1 MDKENPFID
10 SQGVF
15 VYYTKNPS
23 NSQFLLV
30 EFSTL
35 EYTLNMLINAQKRVF
50 LFSSLL
56 LIFGFSVVAKS
67 KKSDEPYKK
76 YVHPR
81 IYDFDLVDAKENVF
95 LGYNKNSDTFEQYI
109 DFTSFVKDDMPQAGD
124 KVVFHYKGYATNDA
138 KNITAEVWDN
148 SNWILLSSSPKTFAE
163 NVKKKE
169 PFEKTISF
177 ILNNSAKSKFT
188 LKIYSSMENE
198 PWILNQCYFHFERL
212 VTTTDT
218 TKELA
223 AEKKAESQNVEII
236 EVKTEIKDDEEI
248 LKAEEAKKQ
257 AEEEALL
264 AAEKEAE
271 KARIAEEEQIAA
283 EAKKKV
289 EEIARL
295 TAQKEAGKK
304 EAEKKQSS
312 ETAEKKQD
320 ETKQTEADLALE
332 RALAKPSS
340 SSSSYKK
347 EYLNDYMVSDDLVLD
362 QTEEIE
368 EIIENPDEC
377 DDFGTTLLMQAAK
390 TGNDWQVK
398 TLLKSGAK
406 VNLKDKDGWTAL
418 MYAVRYQESM
428 TCVELL
434 INAGA
439 EVKALNNYKASALSL
454 AACYNNNPEIIKKLL
469 SYYSPSDKEVLKSC
483 VLLLSENHTS
493 EYLQLSK
500 LNVFM
505 ELGLP
510 INSFYEGKTPL
521 MYAAEYG
528 NSTKAIKVLLENNAV
543 TSIRSSEGKTAYD
556 YASENKKLAHDKT
569 YWELNKK

>member
-95 LGYNKNSDTFEQYI
+95 LGYNKDSDTFEQYI

-271 KARIAEEEQIAA
+271 KARIAEEEQIAT

>member
-124 KVVFHYKGYATNDA
+124 KVVFHYKGYATKDA

-295 TAQKEAGKK
+295 TAEKEAGKK

>member
-95 LGYNKNSDTFEQYI
+95 LGYNKDSDTFEQYI

-248 LKAEEAKKQ
+248 LKAEDAKKQ

-271 KARIAEEEQIAA
+271 KARIAEEDQIAT

-289 EEIARL
+289 EEISRL
-295 TAQKEAGKK
+295 TA
-304 EAEKKQSS
+304 EK

-332 RALAKPSS
+332 RALAKTSS

>member
-95 LGYNKNSDTFEQYI
+95 LGYNKDSDTFEQYI

>member
-248 LKAEEAKKQ
+248 LKAEEAKNQ

-332 RALAKPSS
+332 RALAKASS

>member
-1 MDKENPFID
+1 
-10 SQGVF
+10 
-15 VYYTKNPS
+15 
-23 NSQFLLV
+23 
-30 EFSTL
+30 
-35 EYTLNMLINAQKRVF
+35 MLINTKKRVF

-56 LIFGFSVVAKS
+56 LILGFSVVAKS

-95 LGYNKNSDTFEQYI
+95 LGYDKYNDSFEQYI
-109 DFTSFVKDDMPQAGD
+109 DFTSFVKDDMPQVGD
-124 KVVFHYKGYATNDA
+124 KVVFHYKGYATRDA
-138 KNITAEVWDN
+138 ENITAEVWDN
-148 SNWILLSSSPKTFAE
+148 SNWILLSSSQKTFAE

-169 PFEKTISF
+169 PFEGSISF
-177 ILNNSAKSKFT
+177 ILNNSAQSKFT
-188 LKIYSSMENE
+188 LKIFSSMENE
-198 PWILNQCYFHFERL
+198 PWVLNQCYFHFERL
-212 VTTTDT
+212 VDTTNT

-223 AEKKAESQNVEII
+223 AEKKAEKQNVEII
-236 EVKTEIKDDEEI
+236 EVKTEIKDDDEI
-248 LKAEEAKKQ
+248 LKAEE
-257 AEEEALL
+257 EASL
-264 AAEKEAE
+264 AAEKEQLAEEARKKAEEARLIAEKEAAE
-271 KARIAEEEQIAA
+271 KA
-283 EAKKKV
+283 
-289 EEIARL
+289 
-295 TAQKEAGKK
+295 
-304 EAEKKQSS
+304 EAEKI
-312 ETAEKKQD
+312 KKQ
-320 ETKQTEADLALE
+320 EEEAVKRQADQALE
-332 RALAKPSS
+332 RALAKAS

-362 QTEEIE
+362 QAEEIE
-368 EIIENPDEC
+368 EIIKNPDES

-439 EVKALNNYKASALSL
+439 KVKTLNNYKASALSL

-469 SYYSPSDKEVLKSC
+469 SYYSPSEKEVLKSC

-528 NSTKAIKVLLENNAV
+528 NSTKAIKVLLENNAA

-556 YASENKKLAHDKT
+556 YASENKKLTHDKT

>member
-124 KVVFHYKGYATNDA
+124 KVVFHYKGYATKDA

-295 TAQKEAGKK
+295 TAEK
-304 EAEKKQSS
+304 EAEK